1 MATTNLN
8 LTELVASQTNKVP
21 TINQAL
27 EDLDTAGNAR
37 LALSVFAGNVTLT
50 ATQFTR
56 NFMIEATGAPGSSR
70 TLFVPATARFFAV
83 QNSSD
88 SDLVVAI
95 VGGVSPQTLLA
106 GTGLVL
112 HSSGTVITPLASV
125 ASSLPAYAAN
135 AGKVLAV
142 NVGETD
148 VEWIVPA
155 GGGGAANTYTP
166 ASKWFGARKSTITF
180 VVPTINTHVQITGL
194 GAAASDPYGFDAT
207 NSFVVPAGI
216 TKVRVSAFFNF
227 VSGTYTNNQFTIHKN
242 GVSIDIPGGQAKT
255 EVGINNYSN
264 GGSHVDTGVI
274 NVIAGDTFALYLY
287 CDTTSATWGAWFE
300 IEAIEHTLGSSGIP
314 DVTGVP
320 DAGKILRAKLDGSGY
335 ELGPYVVTGGDV
347 FFAGPTQT
355 LTDPDFASGPFSTSS
370 FASKGNI
377 FSVAEDIILFSASMK
392 VDNSTDAGDYE
403 VRVYETDAA
412 DLIVSTLGVSSV
424 TVTTAITIAVTL
436 DFTFSGIVLT
446 SGQRIAIVLVRTD
459 GTATAACKTGFP
471 GSPPLVNGAGLVFT
485 GPARIANTDGA
496 IGTDLTYVSTGKVS
510 MNVTTMSTAA
520 YDVIRATVPDF
531 VLNGYSGLQK
541 TADYTLLNADLNGG
555 VYQEVNS
562 ATAVVL
568 TVPAGL
574 TSGKPVTFERV
585 GAGSVTFAAGAG
597 VTINSVSSFLA
608 IGNQFSAATLIP
620 KGSDVYT
627 LVGDLA

>member
-1 MATTNLN
+1 MATTYLGI
-8 LTELVASQTNKVP
+8 TEVVASQNQKEV

-27 EDLDTAGNAR
+27 EDLDTAGNSR
-37 LALSVFAGNVTLT
+37 LAVDVLAGNVTLT
-50 ATQFTR
+50 ATEFTR
-56 NFMIEATGAPGSSR
+56 NFMIEATGAPGVSR
-70 TLFVPATARFFAV
+70 TLYVPVTARFFAV

-88 SDLVVAI
+88 SDLVVSI
-95 VGGVSPQTLLA
+95 VGDVSPQTLLT

-125 ASSLPAYAAN
+125 ASSLPDYAAN

-148 VEWIVPA
+148 VEWIVPV
-155 GGGGAANTYTP
+155 GDGAANTYTP

-207 NSFVVPAGI
+207 NSFVVPAGV
-216 TKVRVSAFFNF
+216 TKVRVSAFINF
-227 VSGTYTNNQFTIHKN
+227 VSGAYTNNQFTIHKN

-255 EVGINNYSN
+255 EVGFNNYSN

-287 CDTTSATWGAWFE
+287 CDTTSATWGTWIE

-314 DVTGVP
+314 DVTGAP
-320 DAGKILRAKLDGSGY
+320 DAGKILRAKLDGTGY

-355 LTDPDFASGPFSTSS
+355 LTDPDFVGGPFSTSS

-377 FSVAEDIILFSASMK
+377 FSVVEDIILFSASLN

-459 GTATAACKTGFP
+459 GTATASCRTGFP
-471 GSPPLVNGAGLVFT
+471 GSPPLVDGAGLVFT
-485 GPARIANTDGA
+485 GPVRIANTDGA

-541 TADYTLLNADLNGG
+541 TANYTLLNADLNGG

-585 GAGSVTFAAGAG
+585 GAGSVTFAAGVG
-597 VTINSVSSFLA
+597 VTINSAGGSLVIA
-608 IGNQFSAATLIP
+608 NQFSTVELVP

-627 LVGDLA
+627 LRLL